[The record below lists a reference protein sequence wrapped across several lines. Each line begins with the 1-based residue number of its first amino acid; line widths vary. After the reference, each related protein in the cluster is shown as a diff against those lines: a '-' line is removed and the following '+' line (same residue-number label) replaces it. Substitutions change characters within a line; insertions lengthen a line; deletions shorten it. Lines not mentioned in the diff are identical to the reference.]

1 MGGVTKREYVNLIK
15 QAEAS
20 LIKAGHS
27 SIEKRVHMLTS
38 IYYGSTWSLDFK
50 VEASAVRNKLFEQFI
65 NKSFDT
71 SDDPRPALG
80 TKLFAQLQGSQDAG
94 GVDMGHL
101 LIGLDAR
108 MRTGSR
114 EGTIFGFGA
123 SGLELVTWAGDL
135 GGGSARLAFDE
146 ADGAKG
152 NVERY
157 FRGTDYGAD
166 SNLEGDIAA
175 YVVGSL
181 GKKSLDV
188 PTFAGGTV
196 AGALDEYFLSAK
208 NKEWSNR
215 KLRFQEIISG
225 TASASSATFAPKIE
239 AFSRA
244 YYATRVTKDK
254 ATDWEGAKKVAEGV
268 THLHDASGKVAD
280 RFMTWLNIRHSGSK
294 GAH

>member
-1 MGGVTKREYVNLIK
+1 MGGVTKRDYVKLIQ
-15 QAEAS
+15 QAEALLMKS
-20 LIKAGHS
+20 GISAAD
-27 SIEKRVHMLTS
+27 KRVHMLTS

-50 VEASAVRNKLFEQFI
+50 VEGSAIRNKLFEKFVDR
-65 NKSFDT
+65 SFDA

-80 TKLFAQLQGSQDAG
+80 NKLFAKLQKSQDAG

-108 MRTGSR
+108 MRPASR

-135 GGGSARLAFDE
+135 GGGAAQLAF
-146 ADGAKG
+146 AKAGNAKG

-175 YVVGSL
+175 YVVGSIGKTSL
-181 GKKSLDV
+181 GV
-188 PTFAGGTV
+188 PVFAGGTV

-215 KLRFQEIISG
+215 KLRFQELISG
-225 TASASSATFAPKIE
+225 TPTTSSASFAPKIE
-239 AFSRA
+239 AFARV
-244 YYATRVTKDK
+244 YYATRITQDK
-254 ATDWEGAKKVAEGV
+254 GANLAGKIKVAEGFLQINV
-268 THLHDASGKVAD
+268 ASGEVAA
-280 RFMTWLNIRHSGSK
+280 RFMKWLNIRH
-294 GAH
+294 

>member
-1 MGGVTKREYVNLIK
+1 MSGVTKRDYVDLVK
-15 QAEAS
+15 KAEAS
-20 LIKAGHS
+20 LIRAGVS
-27 SIEKRVHMLTS
+27 DIEKRVHMLTS

-50 VEASAVRNKLFEQFI
+50 VEASAGRNKLFELFV
-65 NKSFDT
+65 KRSFEP

-80 TKLFAQLQGSQDAG
+80 NELFIKLRGNQDAG

-108 MRTGSR
+108 MRKDSR
-114 EGTIFGFGA
+114 EGTILGFGA
-123 SGLELVTWAGDL
+123 SGLELVTWTGDL

-146 ADGAKG
+146 AGGAKG

-196 AGALDEYFLSAK
+196 AGALEEYFISAK

-225 TASASSATFAPKIE
+225 TASTSATTFAPKIE
-239 AFSRA
+239 AFSRV
-244 YYATRVTKDK
+244 YYSTRVAKDK
-254 ATDWEGAKKVAEGV
+254 GTSWEGIKKVADGAS
-268 THLHDASGKVAD
+268 HLGDASVQVAD
-280 RFMTWLNIRHSGSK
+280 RFKTWLNIRHSGSK